1 MTLTVSETDS
11 SSLRN
16 PDMTETLPSSELSL
30 LAKLEAANKLIES
43 DSKSLNSLQS
53 SAHSRKSSDTSQI
66 SLNSGASSVGEEDV
80 WSTWASIV
88 TDWEASQ
95 KRKGPTVK
103 ELVRKGIPHHFRAIV
118 WQLLCGASDADKK
131 QYAEYIKATSACEK
145 VIRRDI
151 ARTYPEHDFFKEK
164 DGLGQEALFNVMKAY
179 SLHDREVGYC
189 QGSGFIVGLLLM
201 QMPEEEAFAVL
212 VQIMQQYR
220 MRDMFKPSMAELGLC
235 MYQLENIVQEQIPE
249 LHLHFQS
256 QSFQTSMYAS
266 SWFLTLYT
274 TALNLTLSCRIMDV
288 FLSEGMEFIFKV
300 AIALLTIGKDTL
312 LSLDMEAMLKYFQK
326 ELPQKVEND
335 ADGLFNLAFQVK
347 INTKRMKKMEKE
359 YADLRK
365 KEQEEMVEL
374 RRLRSENRLLKKRN
388 ELLEAESAELADRLV
403 RGQVSRAEEEETS
416 YAIQSELLALRRAHL
431 EVSHQ
436 LENAN
441 EEVRALSLR
450 LQENNN
456 SRQNSFD
463 ELIMKEEALKQ
474 RDEMVSCLLEEL
486 VKVRQGLAESED
498 VIRNLKTKI
507 QELEEDKKRLRE
519 TTTDNSVAH
528 LQDELI
534 ASKLREAEASLSL
547 KDLKQ
552 RVQELSTQ
560 WQRQLSEQRNDP
572 AQSQDSGAK
581 KLLFWESGRSQDLQK
596 LEEEL
601 MTTRIR
607 EMETLTELKELRLKV
622 MELETQVQVSTNQLR
637 RQDEESKKVK
647 EELEEALVRE
657 RELAN
662 KAREQQHRY
671 SDLESRMKDEL
682 MNVKIKFTEQSQT
695 VAELK
700 QEISRLET
708 KNSEML
714 AEGELRSNLDESD
727 RVRDLQDKVAELKAE
742 LARCIV
748 FVYGTGSIALHAL
761 TPCLKTPLSFSLS
774 VHYGVKMWLITV
786 FSFLPRTRP
795 HCHHQLTAI
804 KSRGT
809 TLNLRKIKS
818 TSIQSIDSNEI
829 DFAEIQ
835 LSSKMNIPGPQ
846 PASSG
851 SPS

>member
-1 MTLTVSETDS
+1 MTLTTTTTASSAESQAKMDVKGGDPVPPGEENLPTSEMD
-11 SSLRN
+11 
-16 PDMTETLPSSELSL
+16 L

-43 DSKSLNSLQS
+43 DAKSLNSLHS
-53 SAHSRKSSDTSQI
+53 THSRKNSDTSQI
-66 SLNSGASSVGEEDV
+66 SLTSSGNSVAEEDV
-80 WSTWASIV
+80 WTTWATILY
-88 TDWEASQ
+88 DWDGAL
-95 KRKGPTVK
+95 KRKNPCVS
-103 ELVRKGIPHHFRAIV
+103 ELVRRGIPHHFRAIV
-118 WQLLCGASDADKK
+118 WQQLSGAAEADKK

-151 ARTYPEHDFFKEK
+151 ARTYPEVDFFKEK
-164 DGLGQEALFNVMKAY
+164 DGPGQEALFNVIKAY

-212 VQIMQQYR
+212 VQIMQQHR
-220 MRDMFKPSMAELGLC
+220 MRHMFKPSMSELGLC
-235 MYQLENIVQEQIPE
+235 MYQLESLVQEQIPDM
-249 LHLHFQS
+249 HIHFQ
-256 QSFQTSMYAS
+256 QQGFQTTMYAS

-274 TALNLTLSCRIMDV
+274 TTLNVNLSCRIMDV

-300 AIALLTIGKDTL
+300 ALALLLTGKETL
-312 LSLDMEAMLKYFQK
+312 LCLDMEAMLKFFQK
-326 ELPQKVEND
+326 ELPGRVE
-335 ADGLFNLAFQVK
+335 ADVEGFFNLAYSIK
-347 INTKRMKKMEKE
+347 LNSKRMKKMEKE
-359 YADLRK
+359 YQDLKK
-365 KEQEEMVEL
+365 KEQEEMAEL
-374 RRLRSENRLLKKRN
+374 RRLRRENCLLKQRN

-416 YAIQSELLALRRAHL
+416 FAIQTELMQLRRSYL
-431 EVSHQ
+431 EVSHH

-441 EEVRALSLR
+441 EEVRGLSLR

-456 SRQNSFD
+456 SRQSSID
-463 ELIMKEEALKQ
+463 ELCMKEEALKQ

-498 VIRNLKTKI
+498 QIRNLKAKVE
-507 QELEEDKKRLRE
+507 ELEEDKKTLRE
-519 TTTDNSVAH
+519 TTPDNSVAH

-560 WQRQLSEQRNDP
+560 WQRQLAENQRSETERTTN
-572 AQSQDSGAK
+572 AVDSTPK
-581 KLLFWESGRSQDLQK
+581 KLLTNFFDSSKSSEHTQK

-637 RQDEESKKVK
+637 RQDEEHKKLK
-647 EELEEALVRE
+647 EELEMAVTRE
-657 RELAN
+657 KDMAN

-714 AEGELRSNLDESD
+714 AEGELRANLDDSD
-727 RVRDLQDKVAELKAE
+727 KVRDLQDRLADMKAE
-742 LARCIV
+742 L
-748 FVYGTGSIALHAL
+748 TAL
-761 TPCLKTPLSFSLS
+761 
-774 VHYGVKMWLITV
+774 
-786 FSFLPRTRP
+786 
-795 HCHHQLTAI
+795 
-804 KSRGT
+804 KSRGKFPGT
-809 TLNLRKIKS
+809 KLRS
-818 TSIQSIDSNEI
+818 SSSIQSIESTEI
-829 DFAEIQ
+829 DFNDLNMVRRGSTE
-835 LSSKMNIPGPQ
+835 LST
-846 PASSG
+846 
-851 SPS
+851 

>member
-1 MTLTVSETDS
+1 MTLTTTTTAPSAESQAKMDVKGALPGEENLPTSEMD
-11 SSLRN
+11 
-16 PDMTETLPSSELSL
+16 L

-43 DSKSLNSLQS
+43 DAKSLNSLHS
-53 SAHSRKSSDTSQI
+53 THSRKNSDTSQI
-66 SLNSGASSVGEEDV
+66 SLTSSGNSVAEEDV
-80 WSTWASIV
+80 WTTWATILN
-88 TDWEASQ
+88 DWEGAL
-95 KRKGPTVK
+95 KRKNPCVG
-103 ELVRKGIPHHFRAIV
+103 ELVRRGIPHHFRAIV
-118 WQLLCGASDADKK
+118 WQQLSGAAEADKK

-151 ARTYPEHDFFKEK
+151 ARTYPEVEFFKEK
-164 DGLGQEALFNVMKAY
+164 DGPGQEALFNVIKAY

-212 VQIMQQYR
+212 VQIMQQHR
-220 MRDMFKPSMAELGLC
+220 MRHMFKPSMSELGLC
-235 MYQLENIVQEQIPE
+235 MYQLENLVQEQIPDM
-249 LHLHFQS
+249 HIHFQ
-256 QSFQTSMYAS
+256 QQGFQTTMYAS

-274 TALNLTLSCRIMDV
+274 TTLNVNLSCRIMDV

-300 AIALLTIGKDTL
+300 ALALLLTGKETL
-312 LSLDMEAMLKYFQK
+312 LCLDMEAMLKFFQK
-326 ELPQKVEND
+326 ELPGRVE
-335 ADGLFNLAFQVK
+335 ADVEGFFNLAYSLK
-347 INTKRMKKMEKE
+347 LNTKRMKKMEKE
-359 YADLRK
+359 YQDLKK
-365 KEQEEMVEL
+365 KEQEEMAEL
-374 RRLRSENRLLKKRN
+374 RRLRRENCLLKQRN

-416 YAIQSELLALRRAHL
+416 YTIQAELMQLRRAYL

-441 EEVRALSLR
+441 EEVRGLSLR

-456 SRQNSFD
+456 SRQSSID
-463 ELIMKEEALKQ
+463 ELCMKEEALKQ

-498 VIRNLKTKI
+498 QIRNLKAKVE
-507 QELEEDKKRLRE
+507 ELEEDKKTLRE
-519 TTTDNSVAH
+519 TTPDNSVAH

-552 RVQELSTQ
+552 RVQELSSQ
-560 WQRQLSEQRNDP
+560 WQRQLAENQRSESERTTS
-572 AQSQDSGAK
+572 AVDSTPK
-581 KLLFWESGRSQDLQK
+581 KLLTNFFDSSKSSEHTQK

-637 RQDEESKKVK
+637 RQDEEHKKLK
-647 EELEEALVRE
+647 EELEMAVTRE
-657 RELAN
+657 KDMAN

-714 AEGELRSNLDESD
+714 AEGELRANLDDSD
-727 RVRDLQDKVAELKAE
+727 KVRDLQDRLADMKAE
-742 LARCIV
+742 L
-748 FVYGTGSIALHAL
+748 TAL
-761 TPCLKTPLSFSLS
+761 
-774 VHYGVKMWLITV
+774 
-786 FSFLPRTRP
+786 
-795 HCHHQLTAI
+795 
-804 KSRGT
+804 KSRGKFPGT
-809 TLNLRKIKS
+809 KLRS
-818 TSIQSIDSNEI
+818 SSIQSIESTEI
-829 DFAEIQ
+829 DFNDLNMVRRGSTE
-835 LSSKMNIPGPQ
+835 LST
-846 PASSG
+846 
-851 SPS
+851 

>member
-1 MTLTVSETDS
+1 MTLTTTTTASSAESQAKMDVKGGALPGEENLPTSEMD
-11 SSLRN
+11 
-16 PDMTETLPSSELSL
+16 L

-43 DSKSLNSLQS
+43 DAKSLNSLHS
-53 SAHSRKSSDTSQI
+53 THSRKNSDTSQI
-66 SLNSGASSVGEEDV
+66 SLTSSGNSVAEEDI
-80 WSTWASIV
+80 WTTWATILN
-88 TDWEASQ
+88 DWEGSL
-95 KRKGPTVK
+95 KRKNPCVS
-103 ELVRKGIPHHFRAIV
+103 ELVRRGIPHHFRAIV
-118 WQLLCGASDADKK
+118 WQQLSGASEGDKK

-151 ARTYPEHDFFKEK
+151 ARTYPEVEFFKEK
-164 DGLGQEALFNVMKAY
+164 DGPGQEALFNVIKAY

-212 VQIMQQYR
+212 VQIMQQHR
-220 MRDMFKPSMAELGLC
+220 MRHMFKPSMSELGLC
-235 MYQLENIVQEQIPE
+235 MYQLENLVQEQIPDM
-249 LHLHFQS
+249 HIHFQ
-256 QSFQTSMYAS
+256 QQGFQTTMYAS

-274 TALNLTLSCRIMDV
+274 TTLNVNLSCRIMDV

-300 AIALLTIGKDTL
+300 ALALLLTGKETL
-312 LSLDMEAMLKYFQK
+312 LCLDMEAMLKFFQK
-326 ELPQKVEND
+326 ELPGRVE
-335 ADGLFNLAFQVK
+335 ADVEGFFNLAYSIK
-347 INTKRMKKMEKE
+347 LNTKRMKKMEKE
-359 YADLRK
+359 YQDLKK
-365 KEQEEMVEL
+365 KEQEEMAEL
-374 RRLRSENRLLKKRN
+374 RRLRRENCLLKQRN

-416 YAIQSELLALRRAHL
+416 YAIQTELMQLRRSYL

-441 EEVRALSLR
+441 EEVRGLSLR

-456 SRQNSFD
+456 SRQSSID
-463 ELIMKEEALKQ
+463 ELCMKEEALKQ

-498 VIRNLKTKI
+498 QIRNLKAKVE
-507 QELEEDKKRLRE
+507 ELEEDKKTLRE
-519 TTTDNSVAH
+519 TTPDNSVAH

-552 RVQELSTQ
+552 RVQELSSQ
-560 WQRQLSEQRNDP
+560 WQRQLAENQRSESERTTN
-572 AQSQDSGAK
+572 AVDSTPK
-581 KLLFWESGRSQDLQK
+581 KLLTNFFDSSKSSEHTQK

-637 RQDEESKKVK
+637 RQDEEHKKLK
-647 EELEEALVRE
+647 EELEMAVTRE
-657 RELAN
+657 KDMSN

-714 AEGELRSNLDESD
+714 AEGELRANLDDSD
-727 RVRDLQDKVAELKAE
+727 KVRDLQDRLADMKAE
-742 LARCIV
+742 
-748 FVYGTGSIALHAL
+748 YP
-761 TPCLKTPLSFSLS
+761 TP
-774 VHYGVKMWLITV
+774 IT
-786 FSFLPRTRP
+786 
-795 HCHHQLTAI
+795 
-804 KSRGT
+804 
-809 TLNLRKIKS
+809 
-818 TSIQSIDSNEI
+818 
-829 DFAEIQ
+829 
-835 LSSKMNIPGPQ
+835 
-846 PASSG
+846 
-851 SPS
+851 SPDTEPWKWIS

>member
-1 MTLTVSETDS
+1 
-11 SSLRN
+11 
-16 PDMTETLPSSELSL
+16 
-30 LAKLEAANKLIES
+30 
-43 DSKSLNSLQS
+43 
-53 SAHSRKSSDTSQI
+53 
-66 SLNSGASSVGEEDV
+66 
-80 WSTWASIV
+80 
-88 TDWEASQ
+88 
-95 KRKGPTVK
+95 
-103 ELVRKGIPHHFRAIV
+103 
-118 WQLLCGASDADKK
+118 
-131 QYAEYIKATSACEK
+131 
-145 VIRRDI
+145 
-151 ARTYPEHDFFKEK
+151 
-164 DGLGQEALFNVMKAY
+164 MKAY

-201 QMPEEEAFAVL
+201 QMPEEDAFSVL

-235 MYQLENIVQEQIPE
+235 MYQLESIVAEQIPE

-300 AIALLTIGKDTL
+300 AIALLLIGKDTL

-335 ADGLFNLAFQVK
+335 SDGLFNLAFQVK
-347 INTKRMKKMEKE
+347 INTKKMKKMEKE

-374 RRLRSENRLLKKRN
+374 RRLRNENRLLKKRN

-416 YAIQSELLALRRAHL
+416 YAIQSELLALRRVHL
-431 EVSHQ
+431 EVAHQ
-436 LENAN
+436 LETAN

-450 LQENNN
+450 LQENVADNSLESNN

-519 TTTDNSVAH
+519 TTIDNSVAH

-560 WQRQLSEQRNDP
+560 WQRTLSEQRNEA
-572 AQSQDSGAK
+572 AQTSESGAK
-581 KLLFWESGRSQDLQK
+581 KLLFWESSRTADIQK

-657 RELAN
+657 RELSN

-742 LARCIV
+742 LTALKCR
-748 FVYGTGSIALHAL
+748 GSG
-761 TPCLKTPLSFSLS
+761 P
-774 VHYGVKMWLITV
+774 
-786 FSFLPRTRP
+786 
-795 HCHHQLTAI
+795 
-804 KSRGT
+804 
-809 TLNLRKIKS
+809 LNLRMIKS
-818 TSIQSIDSNEI
+818 TSIQSIDSTNEI
-829 DFAEIQ
+829 DFAEMQ
-835 LSSKMNIPGPQ
+835 LSRKDILSGNGTLNITSTTTTSTSPPT
-846 PASSG
+846 SS
-851 SPS
+851 SS

>member
-1 MTLTVSETDS
+1 MTLTATATPPESNKKMEVNAPADENLPTSEMD
-11 SSLRN
+11 
-16 PDMTETLPSSELSL
+16 L

-43 DSKSLNSLQS
+43 DAKSLNSLHS
-53 SAHSRKSSDTSQI
+53 THSRKNSDTSQI
-66 SLNSGASSVGEEDV
+66 SLTSSGNSVAEEDI
-80 WSTWASIV
+80 WTTWASILN
-88 TDWEASQ
+88 DWDGAL
-95 KRKGPTVK
+95 KRKNPCVR
-103 ELVRKGIPHHFRAIV
+103 ELVRRGIPHHFRAIV
-118 WQLLCGASDADKK
+118 WQQLSGAADADKK

-151 ARTYPEHDFFKEK
+151 ARTYPEVDFFKEK
-164 DGLGQEALFNVMKAY
+164 DGPGQEALFNVIKAY

-212 VQIMQQYR
+212 VQIMQQHR
-220 MRDMFKPSMAELGLC
+220 MRHMFKPSMSELGLC
-235 MYQLENIVQEQIPE
+235 MYQLENLVQEQIPDM
-249 LHLHFQS
+249 HLHFQ
-256 QSFQTSMYAS
+256 QQGFQTTMYAS

-274 TALNLTLSCRIMDV
+274 TTLNVNLSCRIMDV

-300 AIALLTIGKDTL
+300 ALALLLTGKESL
-312 LSLDMEAMLKYFQK
+312 LSLDMEAMLKFFQK
-326 ELPQKVEND
+326 ELPGRVE
-335 ADGLFNLAFQVK
+335 ADPEGFFNLAYAQK
-347 INTKRMKKMEKE
+347 LNTKRMKKMEKE
-359 YADLRK
+359 YQDLKK

-374 RRLRSENRLLKKRN
+374 RRLRRENCLLKQRN

-416 YAIQSELLALRRAHL
+416 YAIQTELMQLRRSYL

-441 EEVRALSLR
+441 EEVRGLSLR

-456 SRQNSFD
+456 SRQSSID
-463 ELIMKEEALKQ
+463 ELCMKEEALKQ

-486 VKVRQGLAESED
+486 VKVRQGSAESED
-498 VIRNLKTKI
+498 QIRTLKSKI
-507 QELEEDKKRLRE
+507 EELEEDKKTLRE
-519 TTTDNSVAH
+519 TTPDNSVAH

-552 RVQELSTQ
+552 RVQELSSQ
-560 WQRQLSEQRNDP
+560 WQRQLAENQRNEHS
-572 AQSQDSGAK
+572 AASVDSTPK
-581 KLLFWESGRSQDLQK
+581 KLLTNFFDNSKSTEHTQK

-637 RQDEESKKVK
+637 RQDEEQKKLK
-647 EELEEALVRE
+647 EELELAVTRE
-657 RELAN
+657 KELAN

-714 AEGELRSNLDESD
+714 AEGELRANLDDSD
-727 RVRDLQDKVAELKAE
+727 KVRDLQDRLADMKAE
-742 LARCIV
+742 
-748 FVYGTGSIALHAL
+748 YP
-761 TPCLKTPLSFSLS
+761 TP
-774 VHYGVKMWLITV
+774 IT
-786 FSFLPRTRP
+786 
-795 HCHHQLTAI
+795 
-804 KSRGT
+804 
-809 TLNLRKIKS
+809 
-818 TSIQSIDSNEI
+818 
-829 DFAEIQ
+829 
-835 LSSKMNIPGPQ
+835 
-846 PASSG
+846 
-851 SPS
+851 SPDTEPWKWIS

>member
-1 MTLTVSETDS
+1 MTLTVSESDS
-11 SSLRN
+11 NSLRN
-16 PDMTETLPSSELSL
+16 PSMTETLPSSELSL

-95 KRKGPTVK
+95 KRKGPTVR

-235 MYQLENIVQEQIPE
+235 MYQLESIVQEQIPE

-335 ADGLFNLAFQVK
+335 SDGLFNLAFQVK
-347 INTKRMKKMEKE
+347 INTKKMKKMEKE

-436 LENAN
+436 LETAN

-572 AQSQDSGAK
+572 TQSNDSGAK

-637 RQDEESKKVK
+637 RQDEESKKLK

-742 LARCIV
+742 L
-748 FVYGTGSIALHAL
+748 
-761 TPCLKTPLSFSLS
+761 
-774 VHYGVKMWLITV
+774 
-786 FSFLPRTRP
+786 
-795 HCHHQLTAI
+795 TAI
-804 KSRGT
+804 KSRGMA
-809 TLNLRKIKS
+809 LNLRKIKS

-829 DFAEIQ
+829 DFSEMQ
-835 LSSKMNIPGPQ
+835 LSSKVHISGSTT
-846 PASSG
+846 SSG
-851 SPS
+851 SQS

>member
-1 MTLTVSETDS
+1 MTLTTTTTASSAESQAKMDVKGGALPGEENLPTSEMD
-11 SSLRN
+11 
-16 PDMTETLPSSELSL
+16 L

-43 DSKSLNSLQS
+43 DAKSLNSLHS
-53 SAHSRKSSDTSQI
+53 THSRKNSDTSQI
-66 SLNSGASSVGEEDV
+66 SLTSSGNSVAEEDI
-80 WSTWASIV
+80 WTTWATILN
-88 TDWEASQ
+88 DWEGAL
-95 KRKGPTVK
+95 KRKNPCVS
-103 ELVRKGIPHHFRAIV
+103 ELVRRGIPHHFRAIV
-118 WQLLCGASDADKK
+118 WQQLSGASDGDKK

-151 ARTYPEHDFFKEK
+151 ARTYPEVEFFKEK
-164 DGLGQEALFNVMKAY
+164 DGPGQEALFNVIKAY

-212 VQIMQQYR
+212 VQIMQQHR
-220 MRDMFKPSMAELGLC
+220 MRHMFKPSMSELGLC
-235 MYQLENIVQEQIPE
+235 MYQLENLVQEQIPDM
-249 LHLHFQS
+249 HIHFQ
-256 QSFQTSMYAS
+256 QQGFQTTMYAS

-274 TALNLTLSCRIMDV
+274 TTLNVNLSCRIMDV

-300 AIALLTIGKDTL
+300 ALALLLTGKDTL
-312 LSLDMEAMLKYFQK
+312 LCLDMEAMLKFFQK
-326 ELPQKVEND
+326 ELPGRVE
-335 ADGLFNLAFQVK
+335 ADVEGFFNLAYSIK
-347 INTKRMKKMEKE
+347 LNTKRMKKMEKE
-359 YADLRK
+359 YQDLKK
-365 KEQEEMVEL
+365 KEQEEMAEL
-374 RRLRSENRLLKKRN
+374 RRLRRENCLLKQRN

-416 YAIQSELLALRRAHL
+416 YAIQTELMQLRRSYL

-441 EEVRALSLR
+441 EEVRGLSLR

-456 SRQNSFD
+456 SRQSSID
-463 ELIMKEEALKQ
+463 ELCMKEEALKQ

-498 VIRNLKTKI
+498 QIRNLKAKVE
-507 QELEEDKKRLRE
+507 ELEEDKKTLRE
-519 TTTDNSVAH
+519 TTPDNSVAH

-552 RVQELSTQ
+552 RVQELSSQ
-560 WQRQLSEQRNDP
+560 WQRQLAENQRSESERTTN
-572 AQSQDSGAK
+572 AVDSTPK
-581 KLLFWESGRSQDLQK
+581 KLLTNFFDSSKSSEHTQK

-637 RQDEESKKVK
+637 RQDEEHKKLK
-647 EELEEALVRE
+647 EELEMAVTRE
-657 RELAN
+657 KDMSN

-714 AEGELRSNLDESD
+714 AEGELRANLDDSD
-727 RVRDLQDKVAELKAE
+727 KVRDLQDRLADMKAE
-742 LARCIV
+742 
-748 FVYGTGSIALHAL
+748 YP
-761 TPCLKTPLSFSLS
+761 TP
-774 VHYGVKMWLITV
+774 IT
-786 FSFLPRTRP
+786 
-795 HCHHQLTAI
+795 
-804 KSRGT
+804 
-809 TLNLRKIKS
+809 
-818 TSIQSIDSNEI
+818 
-829 DFAEIQ
+829 
-835 LSSKMNIPGPQ
+835 
-846 PASSG
+846 
-851 SPS
+851 SPDTEPWKWIS

>member
-1 MTLTVSETDS
+1 MTLITTASTPESNTKMEVKGVPGEENLPTSEMD
-11 SSLRN
+11 
-16 PDMTETLPSSELSL
+16 L

-43 DSKSLNSLQS
+43 DAKSLNSLHS
-53 SAHSRKSSDTSQI
+53 THSRKNSDTSQI
-66 SLNSGASSVGEEDV
+66 SLTSSGNSVAEEDI
-80 WSTWASIV
+80 WTQWATILN
-88 TDWEASQ
+88 DWEGAL
-95 KRKGPTVK
+95 KRKNPCVR
-103 ELVRKGIPHHFRAIV
+103 ELVRRGIPHHFRAIV
-118 WQLLCGASDADKK
+118 WQQLSAAADADKK

-151 ARTYPEHDFFKEK
+151 ARTYPEVDFFKEK
-164 DGLGQEALFNVMKAY
+164 DGPGQEALFNVIKAY

-212 VQIMQQYR
+212 VQIMQQHR
-220 MRDMFKPSMAELGLC
+220 MRHMFKPSMSELGLC
-235 MYQLENIVQEQIPE
+235 MYQLENLVQEQIPDM
-249 LHLHFQS
+249 HIHFQ
-256 QSFQTSMYAS
+256 QQGFQTTMYAS

-274 TALNLTLSCRIMDV
+274 TTLNVNLSCRIMDV

-300 AIALLTIGKDTL
+300 ALALLLTGKETL
-312 LSLDMEAMLKYFQK
+312 LCLDMEAMLKFFQK
-326 ELPQKVEND
+326 ELPGRVE
-335 ADGLFNLAFQVK
+335 ADPEGFFNLSYSLK

-359 YADLRK
+359 YQDLRK

-374 RRLRSENRLLKKRN
+374 RRLRRENCLLKQRN

-416 YAIQSELLALRRAHL
+416 YAIQTELMQLRRSYL

-441 EEVRALSLR
+441 EEVRGLSLR

-456 SRQNSFD
+456 SRQSSID
-463 ELIMKEEALKQ
+463 ELCMKEEALKQ

-486 VKVRQGLAESED
+486 VKVRQSLAESED
-498 VIRNLKTKI
+498 QIRNLKSKI
-507 QELEEDKKRLRE
+507 EELEEDKKTLRE
-519 TTTDNSVAH
+519 TTPDNSVAH

-560 WQRQLSEQRNDP
+560 WQRQLAENQRNENERST
-572 AQSQDSGAK
+572 AAVDSTPK
-581 KLLFWESGRSQDLQK
+581 KLLTNFFDSSKSNEHTQK

-637 RQDEESKKVK
+637 RQDEEHKKLK
-647 EELEEALVRE
+647 EELEMAVTRE
-657 RELAN
+657 KELAN

-714 AEGELRSNLDESD
+714 AEGELRANLDDSD
-727 RVRDLQDKVAELKAE
+727 KVRDLQDRLADMKAE
-742 LARCIV
+742 L
-748 FVYGTGSIALHAL
+748 TAL
-761 TPCLKTPLSFSLS
+761 
-774 VHYGVKMWLITV
+774 
-786 FSFLPRTRP
+786 
-795 HCHHQLTAI
+795 
-804 KSRGT
+804 KSRGRFPAN
-809 TLNLRKIKS
+809 NLRS
-818 TSIQSIDSNEI
+818 SSIQSIESTEI
-829 DFAEIQ
+829 DFSDLNMVRRGSTD
-835 LSSKMNIPGPQ
+835 LST
-846 PASSG
+846 
-851 SPS
+851 

>member
-1 MTLTVSETDS
+1 MSVCLRLSRKKTKTLIKLLKLKQTLAMTLTTVSTTAQQDTNNSNSSNSNISSAS
-11 SSLRN
+11 SSSSTSSSGSGACKKMDLKCAAEEN
-16 PDMTETLPSSELSL
+16 LPTSEMDL

-43 DSKSLNSLQS
+43 DAKSLNSLHS
-53 SAHSRKSSDTSQI
+53 THSRKNSDTSQI
-66 SLNSGASSVGEEDV
+66 SLNSNGHTSVAEEDI
-80 WSTWASIV
+80 WTTWATILN
-88 TDWEASQ
+88 DWDGAL
-95 KRKGPTVK
+95 KRKNPCVR
-103 ELVRKGIPHHFRAIV
+103 ELVRRGIPHHFRAIV
-118 WQLLCGASDADKK
+118 WQQLCGATDADKK

-151 ARTYPEHDFFKEK
+151 ARTYPEVDFFKEK
-164 DGLGQEALFNVMKAY
+164 DGPGQEALFNVIKAY

-212 VQIMQQYR
+212 VQIMQQHR
-220 MRDMFKPSMAELGLC
+220 MRDMFKPSMSELGLC
-235 MYQLENIVQEQIPE
+235 MYQLESLVQEQIPE
-249 LHLHFQS
+249 MHIHFQ
-256 QSFQTSMYAS
+256 QQAFQTTMYAS

-274 TALNLTLSCRIMDV
+274 TSLSLNISCRIMDV

-300 AIALLTIGKDTL
+300 ALALLLLGKDTL
-312 LSLDMEAMLKYFQK
+312 LCLDMEAMLKFFQK
-326 ELPQKVEND
+326 ELPKRVD
-335 ADGLFNLAFQVK
+335 ADSETFFQLAYSIK

-359 YADLRK
+359 YQDLKK
-365 KEQEEMVEL
+365 KEQEEMIEL
-374 RRLRSENRLLKKRN
+374 RRLRRENRLLKQRN

-416 YAIQSELLALRRAHL
+416 FAIQTELMQLRRSYL

-441 EEVRALSLR
+441 EEVRGLSLR
-450 LQENNN
+450 LQENNVSLDSNN
-456 SRQNSFD
+456 SRQSSLD
-463 ELIMKEEALKQ
+463 ELCMKEEALKQ

-486 VKVRQGLAESED
+486 VKVRQSLAESED
-498 VIRNLKTKI
+498 QIRSLKGKI
-507 QELEEDKKRLRE
+507 EELEEDKKTLRE
-519 TTTDNSVAH
+519 TTPDNSVAH

-560 WQRQLSEQRNDP
+560 WQRQLQEQRNDHNSHP
-572 AQSQDSGAK
+572 VDSTPK
-581 KLLFWESGRSQDLQK
+581 KLLTNLFDSSKSNEHAQK

-637 RQDEESKKVK
+637 RQDEENKKLR
-647 EELEEALVRE
+647 EELETALTRE
-657 RELAN
+657 KEMAN

-727 RVRDLQDKVAELKAE
+727 KVRDLQDKIADLKAE
-742 LARCIV
+742 
-748 FVYGTGSIALHAL
+748 YP
-761 TPCLKTPLSFSLS
+761 TP
-774 VHYGVKMWLITV
+774 IT
-786 FSFLPRTRP
+786 
-795 HCHHQLTAI
+795 
-804 KSRGT
+804 
-809 TLNLRKIKS
+809 
-818 TSIQSIDSNEI
+818 
-829 DFAEIQ
+829 
-835 LSSKMNIPGPQ
+835 
-846 PASSG
+846 
-851 SPS
+851 SPDTEPWKWIS

>member
-1 MTLTVSETDS
+1 MTLTTATQQES
-11 SSLRN
+11 SKKMDVKCAAEEN
-16 PDMTETLPSSELSL
+16 LPSSEMDL

-43 DSKSLNSLQS
+43 DAKSLNSLHS
-53 SAHSRKSSDTSQI
+53 THSRKNSDTSQI
-66 SLNSGASSVGEEDV
+66 SLNSTGNSNAEEDV
-80 WSTWASIV
+80 WTQWATILS
-88 TDWEASQ
+88 DWEGAL
-95 KRKGPTVK
+95 KRKNPCVRD
-103 ELVRKGIPHHFRAIV
+103 LVRRGIPHHFRAIV
-118 WQLLCGASDADKK
+118 WQQLCGASDTDKK
-131 QYAEYIKATSACEK
+131 QYADYIKATSACEK

-151 ARTYPEHDFFKEK
+151 ARTYPEVDFFKEK
-164 DGLGQEALFNVMKAY
+164 DGPGQEALFNVIKAY

-212 VQIMQQYR
+212 VQIMQQHR
-220 MRDMFKPSMAELGLC
+220 MRDMFKPSMSELGLC
-235 MYQLENIVQEQIPE
+235 MYQLENLVQEQIPE
-249 LHLHFQS
+249 MHIHFQ
-256 QSFQTSMYAS
+256 QQGFQTTMYAS

-274 TALNLTLSCRIMDV
+274 TTLNLNLSCRIMDV

-300 AIALLTIGKDTL
+300 ALALLLLGKETL
-312 LSLDMEAMLKYFQK
+312 LCLDMEAMLKFFQK
-326 ELPQKVEND
+326 ELPGRVEAD
-335 ADGLFNLAFQVK
+335 AEAFFNLAYSIK

-359 YADLRK
+359 YQDLKK

-374 RRLRSENRLLKKRN
+374 RRLRRENRLLKQRN

-416 YAIQSELLALRRAHL
+416 YAIQTELMQLRRSYL

-441 EEVRALSLR
+441 EEVRGLSLR

-456 SRQNSFD
+456 SRQSSID
-463 ELIMKEEALKQ
+463 ELCVKEEALKQ

-486 VKVRQGLAESED
+486 VKVRQSLAESED
-498 VIRNLKTKI
+498 QIRNLKSKI
-507 QELEEDKKRLRE
+507 EELEEDKKTLRE
-519 TTTDNSVAH
+519 TTPDNSVAH

-560 WQRQLSEQRNDP
+560 WQRQLQENKNDH
-572 AQSQDSGAK
+572 SQQPVDSTPK
-581 KLLFWESGRSQDLQK
+581 KLLTNFFDTSKSNEHTQR

-637 RQDEESKKVK
+637 RQDEETKKLREQLEQAVSREK
-647 EELEEALVRE
+647 EM
-657 RELAN
+657 AN

-708 KNSEML
+708 KNSEIL

-727 RVRDLQDKVAELKAE
+727 KVRDLQDRLADLKAE
-742 LARCIV
+742 L
-748 FVYGTGSIALHAL
+748 
-761 TPCLKTPLSFSLS
+761 
-774 VHYGVKMWLITV
+774 
-786 FSFLPRTRP
+786 
-795 HCHHQLTAI
+795 TAI
-804 KSRGT
+804 RSRGKYPT
-809 TLNLRKIKS
+809 NKLRS
-818 TSIQSIDSNEI
+818 ASIQSIESNEI
-829 DFAEIQ
+829 DFNELNMRRESAAE
-835 LSSKMNIPGPQ
+835 LSTT
-846 PASSG
+846 
-851 SPS
+851 

>member
-1 MTLTVSETDS
+1 MTLTTTTTASSAESQAKMDVKGGALPGEENLPTSEMD
-11 SSLRN
+11 
-16 PDMTETLPSSELSL
+16 L

-43 DSKSLNSLQS
+43 DAKSLNSLHS
-53 SAHSRKSSDTSQI
+53 THSRKNSDTSQI
-66 SLNSGASSVGEEDV
+66 SLTSSGNSVAEEDI
-80 WSTWASIV
+80 WTTWATILN
-88 TDWEASQ
+88 DWEGAL
-95 KRKGPTVK
+95 KRKNPCVS
-103 ELVRKGIPHHFRAIV
+103 ELVRRGIPHHFRAIV
-118 WQLLCGASDADKK
+118 WQQLSGASDGDKK

-151 ARTYPEHDFFKEK
+151 ARTYPEVEFFKEK
-164 DGLGQEALFNVMKAY
+164 DGPGQEALFNVIKAY

-212 VQIMQQYR
+212 VQIMQQHR
-220 MRDMFKPSMAELGLC
+220 MRHMFKPSMSELGLC
-235 MYQLENIVQEQIPE
+235 MYQLENLVQEQIPDM
-249 LHLHFQS
+249 HIHFQ
-256 QSFQTSMYAS
+256 QQGFQTTMYAS

-274 TALNLTLSCRIMDV
+274 TTLNVNLSCRIMDV

-300 AIALLTIGKDTL
+300 ALALLLTGKETL
-312 LSLDMEAMLKYFQK
+312 LCLDMEAMLKFFQK
-326 ELPQKVEND
+326 ELPGRVE
-335 ADGLFNLAFQVK
+335 ADVEGFFNLAYSIK
-347 INTKRMKKMEKE
+347 LNTKRMKKMEKE
-359 YADLRK
+359 YQDLKK
-365 KEQEEMVEL
+365 KEQEEMAEL
-374 RRLRSENRLLKKRN
+374 RRLRRENCLLKQRN

-416 YAIQSELLALRRAHL
+416 YAIQTELMQLRRSYL

-441 EEVRALSLR
+441 EEVRGLSLR
-450 LQENNN
+450 LQENNVSIDSNN
-456 SRQNSFD
+456 SRQSSID
-463 ELIMKEEALKQ
+463 ELCMKEEALKQ

-498 VIRNLKTKI
+498 QIRNLKAKVE
-507 QELEEDKKRLRE
+507 ELEEDKKTLRE
-519 TTTDNSVAH
+519 TTPDNSVAH

-552 RVQELSTQ
+552 RVQELSSQ
-560 WQRQLSEQRNDP
+560 WQRQLAENQRSESERTTN
-572 AQSQDSGAK
+572 AVDSTPK
-581 KLLFWESGRSQDLQK
+581 KLLTNFFDSSKSSEHTQK

-637 RQDEESKKVK
+637 RQDEEHKKLK
-647 EELEEALVRE
+647 EELEMAVTRE
-657 RELAN
+657 KDMSN

-714 AEGELRSNLDESD
+714 AEGELRANLDDSD
-727 RVRDLQDKVAELKAE
+727 KVRDLQDRLADMKAE
-742 LARCIV
+742 L
-748 FVYGTGSIALHAL
+748 TAL
-761 TPCLKTPLSFSLS
+761 
-774 VHYGVKMWLITV
+774 
-786 FSFLPRTRP
+786 
-795 HCHHQLTAI
+795 
-804 KSRGT
+804 KSRGKFPGAK
-809 TLNLRKIKS
+809 LRS
-818 TSIQSIDSNEI
+818 SSIQSIESTEI
-829 DFAEIQ
+829 DFNDLNMVRRGSTE
-835 LSSKMNIPGPQ
+835 LST
-846 PASSG
+846 
-851 SPS
+851 

>member
-1 MTLTVSETDS
+1 MTLTTTTTASSAESQAKMDVKGGDPVPPGEENLPTSEMD
-11 SSLRN
+11 
-16 PDMTETLPSSELSL
+16 L

-43 DSKSLNSLQS
+43 DAKSLNSLHS
-53 SAHSRKSSDTSQI
+53 THSRKNSDTSQI
-66 SLNSGASSVGEEDV
+66 SLTSSGNSVAEEDV
-80 WSTWASIV
+80 WTTWATILY
-88 TDWEASQ
+88 DWDGAL
-95 KRKGPTVK
+95 KRKNPCVS
-103 ELVRKGIPHHFRAIV
+103 ELVRRGIPHHFRAIV
-118 WQLLCGASDADKK
+118 WQQLSGAAEADKK

-151 ARTYPEHDFFKEK
+151 ARTYPEVDFFKEK
-164 DGLGQEALFNVMKAY
+164 DGPGQEALFNVIKAY

-212 VQIMQQYR
+212 VQIMQQHR
-220 MRDMFKPSMAELGLC
+220 MRHMFKPSMSELGLC
-235 MYQLENIVQEQIPE
+235 MYQLESLVQEQIPDM
-249 LHLHFQS
+249 HIHFQ
-256 QSFQTSMYAS
+256 QQGFQTTMYAS

-274 TALNLTLSCRIMDV
+274 TTLNVNLSCRIMDV

-300 AIALLTIGKDTL
+300 ALALLLTGKETL
-312 LSLDMEAMLKYFQK
+312 LCLDMEAMLKFFQK
-326 ELPQKVEND
+326 ELPGRVE
-335 ADGLFNLAFQVK
+335 ADVEGFFNLAYSIK
-347 INTKRMKKMEKE
+347 LNSKRMKKMEKE
-359 YADLRK
+359 YQDLKK
-365 KEQEEMVEL
+365 KEQEEMAEL
-374 RRLRSENRLLKKRN
+374 RRLRRENCLLKQRN

-416 YAIQSELLALRRAHL
+416 FAIQTELMQLRRSYL
-431 EVSHQ
+431 EVSHH

-441 EEVRALSLR
+441 EEVRGLSLR

-456 SRQNSFD
+456 SRQSSID
-463 ELIMKEEALKQ
+463 ELCMKEEALKQ

-498 VIRNLKTKI
+498 QIRNLKAKVE
-507 QELEEDKKRLRE
+507 ELEEDKKTLRE
-519 TTTDNSVAH
+519 TTPDNSVAH

-560 WQRQLSEQRNDP
+560 WQRQLAENQRSETERTTN
-572 AQSQDSGAK
+572 AVDSTPK
-581 KLLFWESGRSQDLQK
+581 KLLTNFFDSSKSSEHTQK

-637 RQDEESKKVK
+637 RQDEEHKKLK
-647 EELEEALVRE
+647 EELEMAVTRE
-657 RELAN
+657 KDMAN

-714 AEGELRSNLDESD
+714 AEGELRANLDDSD
-727 RVRDLQDKVAELKAE
+727 KVRDLQDRLADMKAE
-742 LARCIV
+742 
-748 FVYGTGSIALHAL
+748 YP
-761 TPCLKTPLSFSLS
+761 TP
-774 VHYGVKMWLITV
+774 IT
-786 FSFLPRTRP
+786 
-795 HCHHQLTAI
+795 
-804 KSRGT
+804 
-809 TLNLRKIKS
+809 
-818 TSIQSIDSNEI
+818 
-829 DFAEIQ
+829 
-835 LSSKMNIPGPQ
+835 
-846 PASSG
+846 
-851 SPS
+851 SPDTEPWKWIS

>member
-1 MTLTVSETDS
+1 MTLITTASTPESNTKMEVKGVPGEENLPTSEMD
-11 SSLRN
+11 
-16 PDMTETLPSSELSL
+16 L

-43 DSKSLNSLQS
+43 DAKSLNSLHS
-53 SAHSRKSSDTSQI
+53 THSRKNSDTSQI
-66 SLNSGASSVGEEDV
+66 SLTSSGNSVAEEDI
-80 WSTWASIV
+80 WTQWATILN
-88 TDWEASQ
+88 DWEGAL
-95 KRKGPTVK
+95 KRKNPCVR
-103 ELVRKGIPHHFRAIV
+103 ELVRRGIPHHFRAIV
-118 WQLLCGASDADKK
+118 WQQLSAAADADKK

-151 ARTYPEHDFFKEK
+151 ARTYPEVDFFKEK
-164 DGLGQEALFNVMKAY
+164 DGPGQEALFNVIKAY

-212 VQIMQQYR
+212 VQIMQQHR
-220 MRDMFKPSMAELGLC
+220 MRHMFKPSMSELGLC
-235 MYQLENIVQEQIPE
+235 MYQLENLVQEQIPDM
-249 LHLHFQS
+249 HIHFQ
-256 QSFQTSMYAS
+256 QQGFQTTMYAS

-274 TALNLTLSCRIMDV
+274 TTLNVNLSCRIMDV

-300 AIALLTIGKDTL
+300 ALALLLTGKETL
-312 LSLDMEAMLKYFQK
+312 LCLDMEAMLKFFQK
-326 ELPQKVEND
+326 ELPGRVE
-335 ADGLFNLAFQVK
+335 ADPEGFFNLSYSLK

-359 YADLRK
+359 YQDLRK

-374 RRLRSENRLLKKRN
+374 RRLRRENCLLKQRN

-416 YAIQSELLALRRAHL
+416 YAIQTELMQLRRSYL

-441 EEVRALSLR
+441 EEVRGLSLR
-450 LQENNN
+450 LQENNVSIDSNN
-456 SRQNSFD
+456 SRQSSID
-463 ELIMKEEALKQ
+463 ELCMKEEALKQ

-486 VKVRQGLAESED
+486 VKVRQSLAESED
-498 VIRNLKTKI
+498 QIRNLKSKI
-507 QELEEDKKRLRE
+507 EELEEDKKTLRE
-519 TTTDNSVAH
+519 TTPDNSVAH

-560 WQRQLSEQRNDP
+560 WQRQLAENQRNENERST
-572 AQSQDSGAK
+572 AAVDSTPK
-581 KLLFWESGRSQDLQK
+581 KLLTNFFDSSKSNEHTQK

-637 RQDEESKKVK
+637 RQDEEHKKLK
-647 EELEEALVRE
+647 EELEMAVTRE
-657 RELAN
+657 KELAN

-714 AEGELRSNLDESD
+714 AEGELRANLDDSD
-727 RVRDLQDKVAELKAE
+727 KVRDLQDRLADMKAE
-742 LARCIV
+742 
-748 FVYGTGSIALHAL
+748 YP
-761 TPCLKTPLSFSLS
+761 TP
-774 VHYGVKMWLITV
+774 IT
-786 FSFLPRTRP
+786 
-795 HCHHQLTAI
+795 
-804 KSRGT
+804 
-809 TLNLRKIKS
+809 
-818 TSIQSIDSNEI
+818 
-829 DFAEIQ
+829 
-835 LSSKMNIPGPQ
+835 
-846 PASSG
+846 
-851 SPS
+851 SPDTEPWKWIS

>member
-1 MTLTVSETDS
+1 MTLTTTTTASSAESQAKMDVKGNDPLPPGEENLPTSEMD
-11 SSLRN
+11 
-16 PDMTETLPSSELSL
+16 L

-43 DSKSLNSLQS
+43 DAKSLNSLHS
-53 SAHSRKSSDTSQI
+53 THSRKNSDTSQI
-66 SLNSGASSVGEEDV
+66 SLTSSGNSVAEEDV
-80 WSTWASIV
+80 WTTWATILY
-88 TDWEASQ
+88 DWDGAL
-95 KRKGPTVK
+95 KRKNPCVS
-103 ELVRKGIPHHFRAIV
+103 ELVRRGIPHHFRAIV
-118 WQLLCGASDADKK
+118 WQQLSGAAEADKK

-151 ARTYPEHDFFKEK
+151 ARTYPEVDFFKEK
-164 DGLGQEALFNVMKAY
+164 DGPGQEALFNVIKAY

-212 VQIMQQYR
+212 VQIMQQHR
-220 MRDMFKPSMAELGLC
+220 MRHMFKPSMSELGLC
-235 MYQLENIVQEQIPE
+235 MYQLESLVQEQIPDM
-249 LHLHFQS
+249 HIHFQ
-256 QSFQTSMYAS
+256 QQGFQTTMYAS

-274 TALNLTLSCRIMDV
+274 TTLNVNLSCRIMDV

-300 AIALLTIGKDTL
+300 ALALLLTGKETL
-312 LSLDMEAMLKYFQK
+312 LCLDMEAMLKFFQK
-326 ELPQKVEND
+326 ELPGRVE
-335 ADGLFNLAFQVK
+335 ADVEGFFNLAYSIK
-347 INTKRMKKMEKE
+347 LNSKRMKKMEKE
-359 YADLRK
+359 YQDLKK
-365 KEQEEMVEL
+365 KEQEEMAEL
-374 RRLRSENRLLKKRN
+374 RRLRRENCLLKQRN

-416 YAIQSELLALRRAHL
+416 FAIQTELMQLRRSYL
-431 EVSHQ
+431 EVSHH

-441 EEVRALSLR
+441 EEVRGLSLR

-456 SRQNSFD
+456 SRQSSID
-463 ELIMKEEALKQ
+463 ELCMKEEALKQ

-498 VIRNLKTKI
+498 QIRNLKAKVE
-507 QELEEDKKRLRE
+507 ELEEDKKTLRE
-519 TTTDNSVAH
+519 TTPDNSVAH

-560 WQRQLSEQRNDP
+560 WQRQLAENQRSETERTTN
-572 AQSQDSGAK
+572 AVDSTPK
-581 KLLFWESGRSQDLQK
+581 KLLTNFFDSSKSSEHTQK

-637 RQDEESKKVK
+637 RQDEEHKKLK
-647 EELEEALVRE
+647 EELEMAVTRE
-657 RELAN
+657 KDMAN

-714 AEGELRSNLDESD
+714 AEGELRANLDESD
-727 RVRDLQDKVAELKAE
+727 KVRDLQDRLADMKAE
-742 LARCIV
+742 
-748 FVYGTGSIALHAL
+748 YP
-761 TPCLKTPLSFSLS
+761 TP
-774 VHYGVKMWLITV
+774 IT
-786 FSFLPRTRP
+786 
-795 HCHHQLTAI
+795 
-804 KSRGT
+804 
-809 TLNLRKIKS
+809 
-818 TSIQSIDSNEI
+818 
-829 DFAEIQ
+829 
-835 LSSKMNIPGPQ
+835 
-846 PASSG
+846 
-851 SPS
+851 SPDTEPWKWIS

>member
-1 MTLTVSETDS
+1 MTLTTASATTANNTQETIS
-11 SSLRN
+11 SSSKKMDVKCATAEEN
-16 PDMTETLPSSELSL
+16 LPTSEMDL

-43 DSKSLNSLQS
+43 DAKSLNSLHS
-53 SAHSRKSSDTSQI
+53 THSRKNSDTSQI
-66 SLNSGASSVGEEDV
+66 SITSNGNSVAEEDI
-80 WSTWASIV
+80 WTTWATILN
-88 TDWEASQ
+88 DWEGAL
-95 KRKGPTVK
+95 KRKNPCVR
-103 ELVRKGIPHHFRAIV
+103 ELVRRGIPHHFRAIV
-118 WQLLCGASDADKK
+118 WQQLCGANDADKK

-151 ARTYPEHDFFKEK
+151 ARTYPEVDFFKEK
-164 DGLGQEALFNVMKAY
+164 DGPGQEALFNVIKAY

-212 VQIMQQYR
+212 VQIMQQHR
-220 MRDMFKPSMAELGLC
+220 MRDMFKPSMSELGLC
-235 MYQLENIVQEQIPE
+235 MYQLENLVLEQIPE
-249 LHLHFQS
+249 MHIHFQ
-256 QSFQTSMYAS
+256 QQGFQTTMYAS

-274 TALNLTLSCRIMDV
+274 TSLNLNISSRIMDV

-300 AIALLTIGKDTL
+300 ALALLLLGKDTL
-312 LSLDMEAMLKYFQK
+312 LSLDMEAMLKFFQK
-326 ELPQKVEND
+326 ELPKKVE
-335 ADGLFNLAFQVK
+335 ADPEAFFQLAYSIK

-359 YADLRK
+359 YQDVKK

-374 RRLRSENRLLKKRN
+374 RRLRRENRLLKQRN

-416 YAIQSELLALRRAHL
+416 FAIQTELMQLRRSYL
-431 EVSHQ
+431 EISHQ

-441 EEVRALSLR
+441 EEVRGLSLR

-456 SRQNSFD
+456 SRQSSLD
-463 ELIMKEEALKQ
+463 ELCMKEEALKQ

-486 VKVRQGLAESED
+486 VKVRQSLAESED
-498 VIRNLKTKI
+498 QIRNLKTKI
-507 QELEEDKKRLRE
+507 EELEEDKKTLRE
-519 TTTDNSVAH
+519 TTPDNSVAH

-560 WQRQLSEQRNDP
+560 WQRQLQEQRNDHNSHP
-572 AQSQDSGAK
+572 VDSTPK
-581 KLLFWESGRSQDLQK
+581 KLLTNLFDSSKSNEHTQK

-637 RQDEESKKVK
+637 RQDEENKKIK
-647 EELEEALVRE
+647 EELDMALTRE
-657 RELAN
+657 KEMSN

-714 AEGELRSNLDESD
+714 AEGELRSNLDDSD
-727 RVRDLQDKVAELKAE
+727 KVRDLQDRIADLKAE
-742 LARCIV
+742 
-748 FVYGTGSIALHAL
+748 YTT
-761 TPCLKTPLSFSLS
+761 TP
-774 VHYGVKMWLITV
+774 IT
-786 FSFLPRTRP
+786 
-795 HCHHQLTAI
+795 
-804 KSRGT
+804 
-809 TLNLRKIKS
+809 
-818 TSIQSIDSNEI
+818 
-829 DFAEIQ
+829 
-835 LSSKMNIPGPQ
+835 
-846 PASSG
+846 
-851 SPS
+851 SPDTEPWKWIS

>member
-1 MTLTVSETDS
+1 MTLTTATQPECSKKMDIKSAVDE
-11 SSLRN
+11 N
-16 PDMTETLPSSELSL
+16 LPSSEMDL

-43 DSKSLNSLQS
+43 DAKSLNSLHS
-53 SAHSRKSSDTSQI
+53 THSRKNSDTSQI
-66 SLNSGASSVGEEDV
+66 SLNSSKSGNSNAEEDI
-80 WSTWASIV
+80 WTQWATILS
-88 TDWEASQ
+88 DWEGAL
-95 KRKGPTVK
+95 KRKNPCVRD
-103 ELVRKGIPHHFRAIV
+103 LVRRGIPHHFRAIV
-118 WQLLCGASDADKK
+118 WQQLCGATDTDKK
-131 QYAEYIKATSACEK
+131 QYADYIKATSACEK

-151 ARTYPEHDFFKEK
+151 ARTYPEVDFFKEK
-164 DGLGQEALFNVMKAY
+164 DGPGQEALFNVIKAY

-212 VQIMQQYR
+212 VQIMQQHR
-220 MRDMFKPSMAELGLC
+220 MRDMFKPSMSELGLC
-235 MYQLENIVQEQIPE
+235 MYQLENLVQEQIPE
-249 LHLHFQS
+249 MHIHFQ
-256 QSFQTSMYAS
+256 QQGFQTTMYAS

-274 TALNLTLSCRIMDV
+274 TTLNLNLSCRIMDV

-300 AIALLTIGKDTL
+300 ALALLLLGKETL
-312 LSLDMEAMLKYFQK
+312 LCLDMEAMLKFFQK
-326 ELPQKVEND
+326 ELPGRVE
-335 ADGLFNLAFQVK
+335 ADPEAFFNLAYSIK

-359 YADLRK
+359 YQDLKK

-374 RRLRSENRLLKKRN
+374 RRLRRENRLLKQRN

-416 YAIQSELLALRRAHL
+416 YAIQTELMQLRRSYL

-441 EEVRALSLR
+441 EEVRGLSLR

-456 SRQNSFD
+456 SRQSSID
-463 ELIMKEEALKQ
+463 ELCIKEEALKQ

-486 VKVRQGLAESED
+486 VKVRQSLAESED
-498 VIRNLKTKI
+498 QIRNLKSKI
-507 QELEEDKKRLRE
+507 EELEEDKKTLRE
-519 TTTDNSVAH
+519 TTPDNSVAH

-552 RVQELSTQ
+552 RVQELNTQ
-560 WQRQLSEQRNDP
+560 WQRQLQENKNDH
-572 AQSQDSGAK
+572 SQQPVDSTPK
-581 KLLFWESGRSQDLQK
+581 KLLTNFFDNSKSNEHTQR

-637 RQDEESKKVK
+637 RQDEEHKKLREQLEQAVNREK
-647 EELEEALVRE
+647 EMS
-657 RELAN
+657 N

-708 KNSEML
+708 KNSEIL

-727 RVRDLQDKVAELKAE
+727 KVRDLQDRLADLKAE
-742 LARCIV
+742 L
-748 FVYGTGSIALHAL
+748 
-761 TPCLKTPLSFSLS
+761 
-774 VHYGVKMWLITV
+774 
-786 FSFLPRTRP
+786 
-795 HCHHQLTAI
+795 TAI
-804 KSRGT
+804 RSRGKYPIIK
-809 TLNLRKIKS
+809 LRS
-818 TSIQSIDSNEI
+818 ASIQSIESTEI
-829 DFAEIQ
+829 DFNELNLRRESGE
-835 LSSKMNIPGPQ
+835 LSTT
-846 PASSG
+846 
-851 SPS
+851 

>member
-1 MTLTVSETDS
+1 MTLTVSESDS
-11 SSLRN
+11 NNLRTN
-16 PDMTETLPSSELSL
+16 HHHHPSPQPQDMTESLPSSELSL

-66 SLNSGASSVGEEDV
+66 SLNSGASSVGEEDI
-80 WSTWASIV
+80 WSTWAGIV
-88 TDWEASQ
+88 ADWEAGQ
-95 KRKGPTVK
+95 KRKAPTVRD
-103 ELVRKGIPHHFRAIV
+103 LVRKGIPHHFRAIV
-118 WQLLCGASDADKK
+118 WQLLCGATETDKK

-201 QMPEEEAFAVL
+201 QMPEEDAFSVL

-235 MYQLENIVQEQIPE
+235 MYQLESIVQEQIPE

-300 AIALLTIGKDTL
+300 AIALLLIGKDTL

-326 ELPQKVEND
+326 ELPQKVEQD
-335 ADGLFNLAFQVK
+335 SDGLFNLAFQVK
-347 INTKRMKKMEKE
+347 INTKKMKKMEKE

-416 YAIQSELLALRRAHL
+416 YAIQSELLALRRVHL

-486 VKVRQGLAESED
+486 VKVRQSLAESED

-519 TTTDNSVAH
+519 TTIDNSVAH

-560 WQRQLSEQRNDP
+560 WQRQLSEQRNEA
-572 AQSQDSGAK
+572 AQSSESGAK
-581 KLLFWESGRSQDLQK
+581 KLLFWESSRTQDIQK

-647 EELEEALVRE
+647 EELEEALTRE
-657 RELAN
+657 RELSN

-742 LARCIV
+742 L
-748 FVYGTGSIALHAL
+748 TALK
-761 TPCLKTPLSFSLS
+761 C
-774 VHYGVKMWLITV
+774 
-786 FSFLPRTRP
+786 
-795 HCHHQLTAI
+795 
-804 KSRGT
+804 RGT
-809 TLNLRKIKS
+809 NLNMMRMIKS
-818 TSIQSIDSNEI
+818 TSIQSIDSTNEI
-829 DFAEIQ
+829 DFSEMQ
-835 LSSKMNIPGPQ
+835 LLRKDIITSNSALHQQQQQQHNHQ
-846 PASSG
+846 QASPVATCT
-851 SPS
+851 SPSSSST

>member
-1 MTLTVSETDS
+1 MTLTTATQPECSKKMDIKSAVDE
-11 SSLRN
+11 N
-16 PDMTETLPSSELSL
+16 LPSSEMDL

-43 DSKSLNSLQS
+43 DAKSLNSLHS
-53 SAHSRKSSDTSQI
+53 THSRKNSDTSQI
-66 SLNSGASSVGEEDV
+66 SLNSSKSGNSNAEEDI
-80 WSTWASIV
+80 WTQWATILS
-88 TDWEASQ
+88 DWEGAL
-95 KRKGPTVK
+95 KRKNPCVRD
-103 ELVRKGIPHHFRAIV
+103 LVRRGIPHHFRAIV
-118 WQLLCGASDADKK
+118 WQQLCGATDTDKK
-131 QYAEYIKATSACEK
+131 QYADYIKATSACEK

-151 ARTYPEHDFFKEK
+151 ARTYPEVDFFKEK
-164 DGLGQEALFNVMKAY
+164 DGPGQEALFNVIKAY

-212 VQIMQQYR
+212 VQIMQQHR
-220 MRDMFKPSMAELGLC
+220 MRDMFKPSMSELGLC
-235 MYQLENIVQEQIPE
+235 MYQLENLVQEQIPE
-249 LHLHFQS
+249 MHIHFQ
-256 QSFQTSMYAS
+256 QQGFQTTMYAS

-274 TALNLTLSCRIMDV
+274 TTLNLNLSCRIMDV

-300 AIALLTIGKDTL
+300 ALALLLLGKETL
-312 LSLDMEAMLKYFQK
+312 LCLDMEAMLKFFQK
-326 ELPQKVEND
+326 ELPGRVE
-335 ADGLFNLAFQVK
+335 ADPEAFFNLAYSIK

-359 YADLRK
+359 YQDLKK

-374 RRLRSENRLLKKRN
+374 RRLRRENRLLKQRN

-416 YAIQSELLALRRAHL
+416 YAIQTELMQLRRSYL

-441 EEVRALSLR
+441 EEVRGLSLR
-450 LQENNN
+450 LQENNVSIDSVSNAQPPVKETKNN
-456 SRQNSFD
+456 SRQSSID
-463 ELIMKEEALKQ
+463 ELCIKEEALKQ

-486 VKVRQGLAESED
+486 VKVRQSLAESED
-498 VIRNLKTKI
+498 QIRNLKSKI
-507 QELEEDKKRLRE
+507 EELEEDKKTLRE
-519 TTTDNSVAH
+519 TTPDNSVAH

-552 RVQELSTQ
+552 RVQELNTQ
-560 WQRQLSEQRNDP
+560 WQRQLQENKNDH
-572 AQSQDSGAK
+572 SQQPVDSTPK
-581 KLLFWESGRSQDLQK
+581 KLLTNFFDNSKSNEHTQR

-637 RQDEESKKVK
+637 RQDEEHKKLREQLEQAVNREK
-647 EELEEALVRE
+647 EMS
-657 RELAN
+657 N

-708 KNSEML
+708 KNSEIL

-727 RVRDLQDKVAELKAE
+727 KVRDLQDRLADLKAE
-742 LARCIV
+742 
-748 FVYGTGSIALHAL
+748 YP
-761 TPCLKTPLSFSLS
+761 TP
-774 VHYGVKMWLITV
+774 IT
-786 FSFLPRTRP
+786 
-795 HCHHQLTAI
+795 
-804 KSRGT
+804 
-809 TLNLRKIKS
+809 
-818 TSIQSIDSNEI
+818 
-829 DFAEIQ
+829 
-835 LSSKMNIPGPQ
+835 
-846 PASSG
+846 
-851 SPS
+851 SPDTEPWKWIS

>member
-1 MTLTVSETDS
+1 PAMTLTTTATPPESNKKMEVKVLQGEENLPTSEMD
-11 SSLRN
+11 
-16 PDMTETLPSSELSL
+16 L

-43 DSKSLNSLQS
+43 DAKSLNSLHS
-53 SAHSRKSSDTSQI
+53 THSRKNSDTSQI
-66 SLNSGASSVGEEDV
+66 SLTSSGNSVAEEDT
-80 WSTWASIV
+80 WTTWASILN
-88 TDWEASQ
+88 DWEGAL
-95 KRKGPTVK
+95 KRKNPCVR
-103 ELVRKGIPHHFRAIV
+103 ELVRRGIPHHFRAIV
-118 WQLLCGASDADKK
+118 WQQLSGAADADKK

-151 ARTYPEHDFFKEK
+151 ARTYPEVDFFKEK
-164 DGLGQEALFNVMKAY
+164 DGPGQEALFNVIKAY

-212 VQIMQQYR
+212 VQIMQQHR
-220 MRDMFKPSMAELGLC
+220 MRHMFKPSMSELGLC
-235 MYQLENIVQEQIPE
+235 MYQLENLVQEQIPDM
-249 LHLHFQS
+249 HIHFQ
-256 QSFQTSMYAS
+256 QQGFQTTMYAS

-274 TALNLTLSCRIMDV
+274 TTLNVNLSCRIMDV

-300 AIALLTIGKDTL
+300 ALALLLTGKESL
-312 LSLDMEAMLKYFQK
+312 LCLDMEAMLKFFQK
-326 ELPQKVEND
+326 ELPGRVE
-335 ADGLFNLAFQVK
+335 ADPEGFFNLAYSLK
-347 INTKRMKKMEKE
+347 LNTKRMKKMEKE
-359 YADLRK
+359 YQDLKK

-374 RRLRSENRLLKKRN
+374 RRLRRENCLLKQRN

-416 YAIQSELLALRRAHL
+416 YAIQTELMQLRRSYL

-436 LENAN
+436 LENAH
-441 EEVRALSLR
+441 EEVRGLSLR

-456 SRQNSFD
+456 SRQSSID
-463 ELIMKEEALKQ
+463 ELCMKEEALKQ

-498 VIRNLKTKI
+498 QIRNLKAKI
-507 QELEEDKKRLRE
+507 EELEEDKKTLRE
-519 TTTDNSVAH
+519 TTPDNSVAH

-560 WQRQLSEQRNDP
+560 WQRQLAENQRNEHS
-572 AQSQDSGAK
+572 AASVDSTPK
-581 KLLFWESGRSQDLQK
+581 KLLTNFFDTSKSTEHTQK

-637 RQDEESKKVK
+637 RQDEEQKKLK
-647 EELEEALVRE
+647 EELELAVTRE
-657 RELAN
+657 KELAN

-714 AEGELRSNLDESD
+714 AEGELRANLDDSD
-727 RVRDLQDKVAELKAE
+727 KVRDLQDRLADMKAE
-742 LARCIV
+742 L
-748 FVYGTGSIALHAL
+748 TAL
-761 TPCLKTPLSFSLS
+761 
-774 VHYGVKMWLITV
+774 
-786 FSFLPRTRP
+786 
-795 HCHHQLTAI
+795 
-804 KSRGT
+804 KSRGKFPAT
-809 TLNLRKIKS
+809 KLRS
-818 TSIQSIDSNEI
+818 ASIQSIESQEI
-829 DFAEIQ
+829 DFSDLNMVRRGSTE
-835 LSSKMNIPGPQ
+835 LST
-846 PASSG
+846 
-851 SPS
+851 

>member
-1 MTLTVSETDS
+1 MTLTTTTTASSAESQAKMDVKGNDPLPPGEENLPTSEMD
-11 SSLRN
+11 
-16 PDMTETLPSSELSL
+16 L

-43 DSKSLNSLQS
+43 DAKSLNSLHS
-53 SAHSRKSSDTSQI
+53 THSRKNSDTSQI
-66 SLNSGASSVGEEDV
+66 SLTSSGNSVAEEDV
-80 WSTWASIV
+80 WTTWATILY
-88 TDWEASQ
+88 DWDGAL
-95 KRKGPTVK
+95 KRKNPCVS
-103 ELVRKGIPHHFRAIV
+103 ELVRRGIPHHFRAIV
-118 WQLLCGASDADKK
+118 WQQLSGAAEADKK

-151 ARTYPEHDFFKEK
+151 ARTYPEVDFFKEK
-164 DGLGQEALFNVMKAY
+164 DGPGQEALFNVIKAY

-212 VQIMQQYR
+212 VQIMQQHR
-220 MRDMFKPSMAELGLC
+220 MRHMFKPSMSELGLC
-235 MYQLENIVQEQIPE
+235 MYQLESLVQEQIPDM
-249 LHLHFQS
+249 HIHFQ
-256 QSFQTSMYAS
+256 QQGFQTTMYAS

-274 TALNLTLSCRIMDV
+274 TTLNVNLSCRIMDV

-300 AIALLTIGKDTL
+300 ALALLLTGKETL
-312 LSLDMEAMLKYFQK
+312 LCLDMEAMLKFFQK
-326 ELPQKVEND
+326 ELPGRVE
-335 ADGLFNLAFQVK
+335 ADVEGFFNLAYSIK
-347 INTKRMKKMEKE
+347 LNSKRMKKMEKE
-359 YADLRK
+359 YQDLKK
-365 KEQEEMVEL
+365 KEQEEMAEL
-374 RRLRSENRLLKKRN
+374 RRLRRENCLLKQRN

-416 YAIQSELLALRRAHL
+416 FAIQTELMQLRRSYL
-431 EVSHQ
+431 EVSHH

-441 EEVRALSLR
+441 EEVRGLSLR
-450 LQENNN
+450 LQENNVSIDSNN
-456 SRQNSFD
+456 SRQSSID
-463 ELIMKEEALKQ
+463 ELCMKEEALKQ

-498 VIRNLKTKI
+498 QIRNLKAKVE
-507 QELEEDKKRLRE
+507 ELEEDKKTLRE
-519 TTTDNSVAH
+519 TTPDNSVAH

-560 WQRQLSEQRNDP
+560 WQRQLAENQRSETERTTN
-572 AQSQDSGAK
+572 AVDSTPK
-581 KLLFWESGRSQDLQK
+581 KLLTNFFDSSKSSEHTQK

-637 RQDEESKKVK
+637 RQDEEHKKLK
-647 EELEEALVRE
+647 EELEMAVTRE
-657 RELAN
+657 KDMAN

-714 AEGELRSNLDESD
+714 AEGELRANLDESD
-727 RVRDLQDKVAELKAE
+727 KVRDLQDRLADMKAE
-742 LARCIV
+742 
-748 FVYGTGSIALHAL
+748 YP
-761 TPCLKTPLSFSLS
+761 TP
-774 VHYGVKMWLITV
+774 IT
-786 FSFLPRTRP
+786 
-795 HCHHQLTAI
+795 
-804 KSRGT
+804 
-809 TLNLRKIKS
+809 
-818 TSIQSIDSNEI
+818 
-829 DFAEIQ
+829 
-835 LSSKMNIPGPQ
+835 
-846 PASSG
+846 
-851 SPS
+851 SPDTEPWKWIS

>member
-1 MTLTVSETDS
+1 MTLTTTATQ
-11 SSLRN
+11 
-16 PDMTETLPSSELSL
+16 PQTESNKKMEVKCVTAEENLPNSELDL

-43 DSKSLNSLQS
+43 DAKSLNSLHS
-53 SAHSRKSSDTSQI
+53 THSRKNSDTSQI
-66 SLNSGASSVGEEDV
+66 SLTSSGNSVAEEDI
-80 WSTWASIV
+80 WTIWATILN
-88 TDWEASQ
+88 DWEGAL
-95 KRKGPTVK
+95 KRKNPCVR
-103 ELVRKGIPHHFRAIV
+103 ELVRRGIPHHFRAIV
-118 WQLLCGASDADKK
+118 WQQLSGAADADKK
-131 QYAEYIKATSACEK
+131 QYADYIKATSACEK

-151 ARTYPEHDFFKEK
+151 ARTYPEVDFFKEK
-164 DGLGQEALFNVMKAY
+164 DGPGQEALFNVIKAY

-212 VQIMQQYR
+212 VQIMQQHR
-220 MRDMFKPSMAELGLC
+220 MRHMFKPSMSELGLC
-235 MYQLENIVQEQIPE
+235 MYQLENLVQEQIPDM
-249 LHLHFQS
+249 HIHFQ
-256 QSFQTSMYAS
+256 QQGFQTTMYAS

-274 TALNLTLSCRIMDV
+274 TTLNVNLSCRIMDV

-300 AIALLTIGKDTL
+300 ALALLLTGKETL
-312 LSLDMEAMLKYFQK
+312 LCLDMEAMLKFFQK
-326 ELPQKVEND
+326 ELPGRVE
-335 ADGLFNLAFQVK
+335 ADTEGFFNLAYSIK
-347 INTKRMKKMEKE
+347 INSKRMKKMEKE
-359 YADLRK
+359 YQDLKK

-374 RRLRSENRLLKKRN
+374 RRLRRENCMLKQRN

-416 YAIQSELLALRRAHL
+416 YAIQTELMQLRRSFL

-441 EEVRALSLR
+441 EEVRGLSLR
-450 LQENNN
+450 LQENNVSIDSNN
-456 SRQNSFD
+456 SRQSSID
-463 ELIMKEEALKQ
+463 ELCTKEEELKE

-486 VKVRQGLAESED
+486 VKVRQTLAESED
-498 VIRNLKTKI
+498 QIRNLKAKI
-507 QELEEDKKRLRE
+507 EELEEDKKTLRE
-519 TTTDNSVAH
+519 STPDNSVAH

-560 WQRQLSEQRNDP
+560 WQRQLAENQRNEHNT
-572 AQSQDSGAK
+572 AAMDSTPK
-581 KLLFWESGRSQDLQK
+581 KLLTNFFDNSKANEHTQK

-637 RQDEESKKVK
+637 RQDEENKKLK
-647 EELEEALVRE
+647 EELEMAVSRE
-657 RELAN
+657 KEMSN

-714 AEGELRSNLDESD
+714 AEGELRANLDESD
-727 RVRDLQDKVAELKAE
+727 KVRDLQDRLADMKAE
-742 LARCIV
+742 DTC
-748 FVYGTGSIALHAL
+748 LH
-761 TPCLKTPLSFSLS
+761 TKPK
-774 VHYGVKMWLITV
+774 
-786 FSFLPRTRP
+786 
-795 HCHHQLTAI
+795 
-804 KSRGT
+804 
-809 TLNLRKIKS
+809 
-818 TSIQSIDSNEI
+818 
-829 DFAEIQ
+829 
-835 LSSKMNIPGPQ
+835 
-846 PASSG
+846 
-851 SPS
+851 

>member
-1 MTLTVSETDS
+1 MTLTTATQQESSKKMEVKSPENLPTSEMD
-11 SSLRN
+11 
-16 PDMTETLPSSELSL
+16 L

-43 DSKSLNSLQS
+43 DAKSLNSLHS
-53 SAHSRKSSDTSQI
+53 THSRKNSDTSQI
-66 SLNSGASSVGEEDV
+66 SINSSGNSVAEEDV
-80 WSTWASIV
+80 WTTWATILN
-88 TDWEASQ
+88 DWEGSL
-95 KRKGPTVK
+95 KKKTPCVR
-103 ELVRKGIPHHFRAIV
+103 ELVRRGIPHHFRPIV
-118 WQLLCGASDADKK
+118 WQLLCGASEVDKK

-212 VQIMQQYR
+212 VQIMQQHR
-220 MRDMFKPSMAELGLC
+220 MRDMFKPSMSELGLC
-235 MYQLENIVQEQIPE
+235 MYQLESLVQEQIPE
-249 LHLHFQS
+249 MHIHFQ
-256 QSFQTSMYAS
+256 QQAFQTTMYAS

-274 TALNLTLSCRIMDV
+274 TTLNLNLSCRVMDV

-300 AIALLTIGKDTL
+300 ALALLTLGKEQL
-312 LSLDMEAMLKYFQK
+312 LCLDMEAMLKFFQK
-326 ELPQKVEND
+326 ELPGKVE
-335 ADGLFNLAFQVK
+335 ADPEAFFNLAYSMK

-359 YADLRK
+359 YSDLKK

-374 RRLRSENRLLKKRN
+374 RRLRRENRLLKQRN
-388 ELLEAESAELADRLV
+388 ELLEAESAELADKLV

-416 YAIQSELLALRRAHL
+416 FAIQTELLQLRRNFL

-441 EEVRALSLR
+441 EEIRGLSLR
-450 LQENNN
+450 LQENNVSIDSNN
-456 SRQNSFD
+456 SRQNSID
-463 ELIMKEEALKQ
+463 ELCMKEEALKQ

-486 VKVRQGLAESED
+486 VKVRQSLAESED
-498 VIRNLKTKI
+498 TIRNLKSKI
-507 QELEEDKKRLRE
+507 EEIEEENQKLRE
-519 TTTDNSVAH
+519 ITPDNSVAH

-552 RVQELSTQ
+552 RVQELSSQ
-560 WQRQLSEQRNDP
+560 WQRQLQEHKAEHSTP
-572 AQSQDSGAK
+572 SVDSTPK
-581 KLLFWESGRSQDLQK
+581 KLLTNFWDSTTKSHEMQK

-637 RQDEESKKVK
+637 RQDEEKKKLK
-647 EELEEALVRE
+647 EEFEQSLNRE
-657 RELAN
+657 KDLAS

-727 RVRDLQDKVAELKAE
+727 KVRDLQDRLADLKAE
-742 LARCIV
+742 
-748 FVYGTGSIALHAL
+748 
-761 TPCLKTPLSFSLS
+761 
-774 VHYGVKMWLITV
+774 
-786 FSFLPRTRP
+786 
-795 HCHHQLTAI
+795 LTAI
-804 KSRGT
+804 KSRGKFPAAK
-809 TLNLRKIKS
+809 LRS
-818 TSIQSIDSNEI
+818 SSIQSIESTDI
-829 DFAEIQ
+829 DFNE
-835 LSSKMNIPGPQ
+835 LNLRRESSEFT
-846 PASSG
+846 S
-851 SPS
+851 